1 MGEAVAS
8 THDQMPAPPRPYPFQ
23 TPGQHWRQVAAVSAG
38 AAVAGAAV
46 GPALFAGGPVG
57 TRFAGA
63 MSLAVGALVREV
75 AKAEDEAVRRGAAR
89 AQAAGLAV
97 AAGACSYDAAA
108 LGFSTFPGVYLGAV
122 GAGLA
127 ASAVANVVFLLCEAR
142 AGIPVFSAKY
152 EREPC
157 AWRLGPAEAAAIQL
171 QAMLL
176 VGASVLALAVAMG
189 WGDAIAARL
198 PPFVG
203 RSALG

>member
-1 MGEAVAS
+1 
-8 THDQMPAPPRPYPFQ
+8 MPAPRPYPFQ
-23 TPGQHWRQVAAVSAG
+23 TPGQHWRQVAAVSAA

-63 MSLAVGALVREV
+63 MSLAVGAVVREV

-97 AAGACSYDAAA
+97 AAAACSYDAVVT
-108 LGFSTFPGVYLGAV
+108 LGVSTFPGLYLGAV

-142 AGIPVFSAKY
+142 AGVPVFSAKY
-152 EREPC
+152 EREPG
-157 AWRLGPAEAAAIQL
+157 AWRLGPADAAAIQL

-189 WGDAIAARL
+189 WGEAVAARL
-198 PPFVG
+198 APFVG